1 MEIKY
6 LTKAIIETK
15 FGNIVID
22 FFDEVTN
29 TVKNFVSLAESGFFD
44 GLTFHRCIPDFVVQG
59 GCPHG
64 TGTGGPGYSIPCE
77 TEKNTEDKHKHYR
90 GALSM
95 AHAGKDTG
103 GSQFFLVRAPQPHLD
118 GKHTVF
124 GKITEGLE
132 IIDKLNNGDKM
143 KQVIISEKGPLIENH
158 SLIKV

>member
-1 MEIKY
+1 M
-6 LTKAIIETK
+6 TKAVIETK
-15 FGNIVID
+15 YGKIVID

-29 TVKNFVSLAESGFFD
+29 TVKNFVSLAESGFYD

-59 GCPHG
+59 GCPQG

-77 TEKNTEDKHKHYR
+77 TEKNTETKHKHHR

-103 GSQFFLVRAPQPHLD
+103 GSQFFLVRAPQSHLD
-118 GKHTVF
+118 RKHTVF

-132 IIDKLNNGDKM
+132 IIDKLSNGDKM
-143 KQVIISEKGPLIENH
+143 ARVRITEKSPIIENH
-158 SLIKV
+158 NLVSI

>member
-1 MEIKY
+1 MESKF

-15 FGNIVID
+15 FGNIEID

-29 TVKNFVSLAESGFFD
+29 TVKNFISLAESGFYD
-44 GLTFHRCIPDFVVQG
+44 GLTFHRCIPDFVAQG
-59 GCPHG
+59 GCPQG

-103 GSQFFLVRAPQPHLD
+103 GSQFFLVRAPQHHLD

-124 GKITEGLE
+124 GKITSGLE
-132 IIDKLNNGDKM
+132 IIDKLGNGDKM
-143 KQVIISEKGPLIENH
+143 NRLRITEKSPMIEKH
-158 SLIKV
+158 VLLKI